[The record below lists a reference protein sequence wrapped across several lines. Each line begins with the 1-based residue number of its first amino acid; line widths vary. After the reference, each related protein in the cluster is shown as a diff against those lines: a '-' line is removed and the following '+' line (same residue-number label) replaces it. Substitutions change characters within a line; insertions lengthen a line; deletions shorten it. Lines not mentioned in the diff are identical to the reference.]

1 MRTLVNMK
9 DVAREAGVGLGTVSR
24 VLNNNGPVKETT
36 RRKVE
41 RAIEALNYKQNEVAR
56 NFKMQQS
63 QSIALIVPTIWHPFF
78 SKFAY
83 HVEKKLSDLGYKMIL
98 CNTQNERTKEISYI
112 SMLEKN
118 KIDGLIAITYSAEL
132 DQYISSHLP
141 IVSIDRHFTKDVVFV
156 TSDNRNGGEL
166 AAKELINRGCKRI
179 AYLGSVSNIENE
191 SMKRRLGFET
201 ECLSKK
207 VDHCI
212 YELRE
217 PVIDIEAVIQRFLK
231 QNPDVDGFFTMNDK
245 WAKLLLQSLKNVG
258 RRVPEDVQVIGYDGV
273 TSSKED
279 ELTFSTIIQPV
290 AEMAE
295 KAVEVLINLIK
306 EQPVEKKNV
315 LPVTFFDGNS
325 TNKKNT

>member
-1 MRTLVNMK
+1 MK

-41 RAIEALNYKQNEVAR
+41 RAIETLNYKQNEVAR

-83 HVEKKLSDLGYKMIL
+83 HVEKELADLGYKMIL
-98 CNTQNERTKEISYI
+98 CNTQNERTKEIEYI

-156 TSDNRNGGEL
+156 TSNNKKGGEL
-166 AAKELINRGCKRI
+166 AAKELMKRGCKRI

-191 SMKRRLGFET
+191 SMNRRLGFET
-201 ECLSKK
+201 VSLRGNF
-207 VDHCI
+207 DHFI

-217 PVIDIEAVIQRFLK
+217 PVTDIEAVIQRFLK

-245 WAKLLLQSLKNVG
+245 WAKLLLRSLKKLG
-258 RRVPEDVQVIGYDGV
+258 RKVPEEVQVIGFDGV

-295 KAVEVLINLIK
+295 KAVEVLIKLIK

-325 TNKKNT
+325 TK

>member
-1 MRTLVNMK
+1 MK

-258 RRVPEDVQVIGYDGV
+258 RRVPEDVQVIGFDGV

-290 AEMAE
+290 SEMAE

>member
-1 MRTLVNMK
+1 MK

-98 CNTQNERTKEISYI
+98 CNTQNERAKEISYI

-156 TSDNRNGGEL
+156 TSDNKNGGEL
-166 AAKELINRGCKRI
+166 AAKELMTRGCKRI

-201 ECLSKK
+201 ESLSNN

-217 PVIDIEAVIQRFLK
+217 PVTDIEAVIQRFLK
-231 QNPDVDGFFTMNDK
+231 QNPDVDGFFAMNDK
-245 WAKLLLQSLKNVG
+245 WAKVLLRSLKNLG
-258 RRVPEDVQVIGYDGV
+258 KKVPEDVQVIGFDGV

-325 TNKKNT
+325 TT

>member
-1 MRTLVNMK
+1 MK

-98 CNTQNERTKEISYI
+98 CNTQNERAKEISYI

-156 TSDNRNGGEL
+156 TSDNKNGGEL
-166 AAKELINRGCKRI
+166 AAKELTTRGCKRI

-201 ECLSKK
+201 ESLSKN

-217 PVIDIEAVIQRFLK
+217 PVKDIEAVIQRFLK
-231 QNPDVDGFFTMNDK
+231 QNPDVDGFFAMNDK
-245 WAKLLLQSLKNVG
+245 WAKVLLRSLKNVG
-258 RRVPEDVQVIGYDGV
+258 RRVPEDVQVIGFDGV

-325 TNKKNT
+325 TN